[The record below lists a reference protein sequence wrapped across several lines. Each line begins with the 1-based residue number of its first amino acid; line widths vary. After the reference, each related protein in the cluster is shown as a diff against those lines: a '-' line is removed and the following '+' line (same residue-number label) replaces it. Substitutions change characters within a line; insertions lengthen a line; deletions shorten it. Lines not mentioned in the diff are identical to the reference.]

1 MYKRAIEPRIVS
13 DLHHGKVIIIYGARQ
28 VGKTTLAKKILAEH
42 GAGGLYFDCQVRT
55 VHDFLVPDPDVVKAR
70 IGDARMVIFDEAQY
84 VPDIGRTLKVF
95 HDRYPEVQ
103 IIATGSSSFDLA
115 RKTAESMAGRTRE
128 YILYPLSV
136 AEVIGT
142 IGRAAFDER
151 YEIFLRYGFYPGIIG
166 APEDKKTAD
175 LESLQANALYKD
187 ILALEGVRK
196 PQVLVDLLKL
206 LALRTGSEVSAHSLA
221 NHLNTS
227 LVTISKYLD
236 ILEKMFIITRLRA
249 FSRNPG
255 KEIRKGYKVYF
266 LDIGMRNSILQNHNP
281 MDIRQDVGAL
291 FENYFIVERIKRL
304 SNEGVAASHYF
315 WRTTDQKEIDLIE
328 DRDGALYG
336 YECKWSDGS
345 VALAARRFGELYPG
359 SSIEVVTK
367 ASATGLLA

>member
-1 MYKRAIEPRIVS
+1 MYQRTIEPRIVS
-13 DLHHGKVIIIYGARQ
+13 DLYGGKVIIIYGARQ

-42 GAGGLYFDCQVRT
+42 GADGLYFDCQVRT

-70 IGDARMVIFDEAQY
+70 IGNARMVVFDEAQY
-84 VPDIGRTLKVF
+84 VLDIGRTLKVF

-115 RKTAESMAGRTRE
+115 QKTAESMAGRTRE

-136 AEVIGT
+136 SEVVGT
-142 IGRAAFDER
+142 IGRASFDER
-151 YEIFLRYGFYPGIIG
+151 YDLFLRYGLYPGIID
-166 APEDKKTAD
+166 AQEDKKITD
-175 LESLQANALYKD
+175 LEILQANALYKD

-196 PQVLVDLLKL
+196 PQVLADLLKL

-249 FSRNPG
+249 LSRNPG

-266 LDIGMRNSILQNHNP
+266 LDIGMRNSILHNHNP
-281 MDIRQDVGAL
+281 MNIRQDVGAL
-291 FENYFIVERIKRL
+291 FENFFIVERIKQL
-304 SNEGVAASHYF
+304 HNEGVVASHYF

-328 DRDGALYG
+328 ERGGVLHG
-336 YECKWSDGS
+336 YECKWSDG
-345 VALAARRFGELYPG
+345 VATISARRFAALYPG
-359 SSIEVVTK
+359 SRVEVVTK
-367 ASATGLLA
+367 NSALHFLL

>member
-1 MYKRAIEPRIVS
+1 MYQRTIEPRIVS
-13 DLHHGKVIIIYGARQ
+13 DLYGGKVIIIYGARQ

-42 GAGGLYFDCQVRT
+42 GADGLYFDCQVRT

-70 IGDARMVIFDEAQY
+70 IGNARMVVFDEAQY

-115 RKTAESMAGRTRE
+115 QKTAESMAGRTRE

-136 AEVIGT
+136 SEVVGT
-142 IGRAAFDER
+142 IGRASFDER
-151 YEIFLRYGFYPGIIG
+151 YDLFLRYGLYPGIID
-166 APEDKKTAD
+166 AQEDKKITD
-175 LESLQANALYKD
+175 LEILQANALYKD

-196 PQVLVDLLKL
+196 PQVLADLLKL

-249 FSRNPG
+249 LSRNPG

-266 LDIGMRNSILQNHNP
+266 LDIGMRNSILHNHNP
-281 MDIRQDVGAL
+281 MNIRQDVGAL
-291 FENYFIVERIKRL
+291 FENFFIVERIKQL
-304 SNEGVAASHYF
+304 HNEGVVASHYF

-328 DRDGALYG
+328 ERGGVLHG
-336 YECKWSDGS
+336 YECKWSDG
-345 VALAARRFGELYPG
+345 VATISARRFAALYPG
-359 SSIEVVTK
+359 SRVEVVTK
-367 ASATGLLA
+367 NSALHFLL